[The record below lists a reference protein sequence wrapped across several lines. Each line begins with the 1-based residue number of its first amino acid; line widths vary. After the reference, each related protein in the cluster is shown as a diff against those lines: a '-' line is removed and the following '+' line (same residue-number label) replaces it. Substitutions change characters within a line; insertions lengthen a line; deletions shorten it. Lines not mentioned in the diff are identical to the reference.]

1 MVEYSCPTC
10 SKLFK
15 QKGHLNNHLNRKT
28 PCNPDNI
35 NNINKIIENIVDKV
49 VAEKIKNLN
58 LNNGN
63 NNIKMKAILLFSGM
77 GGDSLGIVNAGLELV
92 AYSEINKV
100 GGMGKNEQGFLE

>member
-35 NNINKIIENIVDKV
+35 HNINKIIKNIVDKV
-49 VAEKIKNLN
+49 VAE
-58 LNNGN
+58 
-63 NNIKMKAILLFSGM
+63 
-77 GGDSLGIVNAGLELV
+77 
-92 AYSEINKV
+92 
-100 GGMGKNEQGFLE
+100 